1 MLKFVYFILFIFFF
15 ELLQKKIPYQQYKNN
30 YLINIVLVS
39 INFVIVKLFTPFLY
53 YTQTH
58 NTGLLQYLPS
68 WSQLILTILIF
79 DLTIYWQHRAFHYF
93 DFLWRFHSIHH
104 GDRNLST
111 LSGVRFHPIE
121 ISLSLVYKYLLLI
134 ILSPSIEYYLLYEII
149 LTSMALFNHSNINLN
164 FDKTLSKIIVTPKFH
179 FIHHDQRSFMTNSN
193 YGNFLSIWDRLF
205 STFENGAIKNLGTPQ
220 VSEKQSTSIKYNLI
234 SPFIKSET
242 KHESA

>member
-1 MLKFVYFILFIFFF
+1 MEFPALTFRFSDAPKMTIFGETGRCKNSKTFKNSSKITHFFRNSYGLKT
-15 ELLQKKIPYQQYKNN
+15 QK
-30 YLINIVLVS
+30 
-39 INFVIVKLFTPFLY
+39 
-53 YTQTH
+53 
-58 NTGLLQYLPS
+58 
-68 WSQLILTILIF
+68 LTKTSHFGRETLR
-79 DLTIYWQHRAFHYF
+79 Y
-93 DFLWRFHSIHH
+93 WRFHSIHH